1 MKTVTTS
8 TGFEI
13 DIDEARLNNMELFD
27 AVAELQGGNKL
38 ALSRVLA
45 LLLGD
50 DKTRL
55 YDHVRKDGRVPVEDV
70 DREVAELFEALGA
83 KN

>member
-50 DKTRL
+50 DKSRL